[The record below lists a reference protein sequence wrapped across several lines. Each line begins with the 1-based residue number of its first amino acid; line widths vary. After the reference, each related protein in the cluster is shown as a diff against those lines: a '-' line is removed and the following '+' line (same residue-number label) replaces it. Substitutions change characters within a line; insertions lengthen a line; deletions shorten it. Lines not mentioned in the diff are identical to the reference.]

1 MRKNAPVQS
10 YGALKSAPFPGWPV
24 TKVSKSTNT
33 KKPDTIR
40 KSIKNVIKKA
50 EKPMPKNETAQSYEA
65 HKLVSFPAWLVT
77 EISKSANMKNFDVN
91 GKTFRDQKRKE
102 THA

>member
-10 YGALKSAPFPGWPV
+10 YGALKLAPFPGWPV
-24 TKVSKSTNT
+24 TKVSKSTNM

-40 KSIKNVIKKA
+40 KSIKNVIKKT
-50 EKPMPKNETAQSYEA
+50 EKPMPKNEA

>member
-1 MRKNAPVQS
+1 MRKNAPFQS
-10 YGALKSAPFPGWPV
+10 YGALKLAQFPGWSV
-24 TKVSKSTNT
+24 
-33 KKPDTIR
+33 TIR

-50 EKPMPKNETAQSYEA
+50 EKPMPKNVTAQSYEA

-77 EISKSANMKNFDVN
+77 KISKSANMKNFDVN
-91 GKTFRDQKRKE
+91 GKTLRDQKRKE